1 MIWIPEVT
9 LLMIDRY
16 HGSQQD
22 EPQHQR
28 ITASSSDC
36 QMQSRNDFTRSSTQI
51 NQARNGEMMLKAASY
66 RSRNSKQKP
75 LIGSDQ
81 INRRASDDS
90 PTLN

>member
-16 HGSQQD
+16 HGSQQG
-22 EPQHQR
+22 ETQHQR
-28 ITASSSDC
+28 ITASSSDR
-36 QMQSRNDFTRSSTQI
+36 QMQSGNDFTWSSTQV
-51 NQARNGEMMLKAASY
+51 NQARSGEMMLKAASY
-66 RSRNSKQKP
+66 RSRNSKQNA
-75 LIGSDQ
+75 LIGSDR